1 LFAVPREAEADQA
14 ALTEQLLQTFK
25 STLSIYK
32 CPRTI
37 RFVDEMPHTATG
49 KTQRFRLREMLKQ
62 PA

>member
-1 LFAVPREAEADQA
+1 VPREAEADQA